1 MATKKIAE
9 EAQAEEI
16 VIEEVKDPWE
26 EMVEMYVPRKR
37 GDDPQYYV
45 CVNDRRFAFPAN
57 GQVQKMPKPIAQI
70 LKESLEA
77 EDAAEDFANSIQNE
91 EPTQKL

>member
-1 MATKKIAE
+1 MATKKNVE
-9 EAQAEEI
+9 EAPAEEI

-26 EMVEMYVPRKR
+26 EKVPVYVPRRR

-45 CVNDRRFAFPAN
+45 CVNDRRYAFPAN
-57 GQVQKMPKPIAQI
+57 GQVQEMPKPIAQI
-70 LKESLEA
+70 LLDSLAA